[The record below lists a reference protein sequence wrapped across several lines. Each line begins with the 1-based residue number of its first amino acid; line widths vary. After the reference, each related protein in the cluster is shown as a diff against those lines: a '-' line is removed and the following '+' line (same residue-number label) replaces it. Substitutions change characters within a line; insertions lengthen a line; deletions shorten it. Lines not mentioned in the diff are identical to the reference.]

1 MLSYVPHVPSYP
13 RCLTCLYAI
22 CVYVPYVPAFL
33 RAFASY
39 VPFLFYVPYV
49 PSFFTC
55 LLFLACPM
63 CLCFFTCHTCPHFL
77 HISIFYVPYVPS
89 IFMCLPC
96 PHFLHALRAFIFSR
110 AYILSMYMLIKF
122 TQINENLS
130 TVIKYFHF
138 Y

>member
-1 MLSYVPHVPSYP
+1 MLSYVPHVPSCP
-13 RCLTCLYAI
+13 TCLTCLYAI

-39 VPFLFYVPYV
+39 VPFLFYVPPFFSVPYV
-49 PSFFTC
+49 P
-55 LLFLACPM
+55 L
-63 CLCFFTCHTCPHFL
+63 FFTCHTCPHFL

-89 IFMCLPC
+89 IFMYLPC
-96 PHFLHALRAFIFSR
+96 PHFLHALRAFVFSR
-110 AYILSMYMLIKF
+110 AYILSMYMLIKL

-130 TVIKYFHF
+130 TFIKYFHF